1 MHPRKPSS
9 FLFLLSFLLLSSCVP
24 ASPALTLTPSLT
36 PDSIPFGDTPTLDT
50 STPRH
55 SDTPTPDTATLF
67 PDTDILTLVQKER
80 LNQIA
85 QSFISSTQE
94 DALAKAEKI
103 GFVQYA
109 DPSNMCGPLAIA
121 QLRDAGLLSRYTD
134 PHDFWLMRPDTNA
147 DVVART
153 FPENRFEHYFFAQ
166 STAEFDF
173 KTFPLK
179 AGDFLYLYAGD
190 NGTFE
195 HILTVTRVDEVG
207 RAFTVT
213 NRNVQPHPDYY
224 YIIDEVMLYDPNQPG
239 VGQFYDWT
247 NESINNWI
255 GLTGFGGFDVWRFS
269 APVQDATPDETAFAD
284 KLDSVFADAGGE
296 WHSVILDL
304 EAGRVVYS
312 RLSADAVHTASVIK
326 VPIAMLLFASL
337 EKQGIPPAELSAYL
351 EAHGNSYLL
360 SYLLRDMLVDSDE
373 KATTEMLDYIRQS
386 GLDIQTTLS
395 DWGAAHMDVFNRT
408 APLEE
413 IASLLA
419 GLYQGKLVPPEAR
432 RIILDLMAE
441 RTPNDD
447 TRLGVL
453 SSLLPDGA
461 EFYNKRGT
469 ITAERLV
476 VGDAA
481 ILAWPSENGTRAYVI
496 VIFGYPGKIP
506 TNDLKLVAGI
516 EQAALAFW
524 DFAK

>member
-1 MHPRKPSS
+1 MR
-9 FLFLLSFLLLSSCVP
+9 LSIIAIVGMLLLSACASAQTAVP
-24 ASPALTLTPSLT
+24 PSTATVTPPPSV
-36 PDSIPFGDTPTLDT
+36 PT
-50 STPRH
+50 STLQPQ
-55 SDTPTPDTATLF
+55 PTDTAIPTE
-67 PDTDILTLVQKER
+67 PPEDDILTRAQKER
-80 LNQIA
+80 LHLA
-85 QSFISSTQE
+85 SLAYLAPTQE
-94 DALAKAEKI
+94 QAFAVVEKLNY
-103 GFVQYA
+103 VQYA
-109 DPSNMCGPLAIA
+109 HPSNMCGPLAIA
-121 QLRDAGLLSRYTD
+121 ELREAGLLSRYTNL
-134 PHDFWLMRPDTNA
+134 HDFWQLRPDTNA
-147 DVVART
+147 ETIRLT
-153 FPENRFEHYFFAQ
+153 FPSDHFEHFRFTQ
-166 STAEFDF
+166 SIRDFDF
-173 KTFPLK
+173 KKFPLK

-195 HILTVTRVDEVG
+195 HILTVTRVDEQG
-207 RAFTVT
+207 RAYTVT
-213 NRNVQPHPDYY
+213 NLNTQPFPNYY
-224 YIIDEVMLYDPNQPG
+224 YVIKEVMLYDPNRPG
-239 VGQFYDWT
+239 VGQFYEWT
-247 NESINNWI
+247 DEKTNNWI

-304 EAGRVVYS
+304 ETGRRVYDRHS
-312 RLSADAVHTASVIK
+312 RDAAHVASVIK
-326 VPIAMLLFASL
+326 APIAMLLFASL
-337 EKQGIPPAELSAYL
+337 EKQGVPPAELSAYL
-351 EAHGNSYLL
+351 EAHGNRYLL
-360 SYLLRDMLVDSDE
+360 SYLLHDMLVDSDE
-373 KATTEMLDYIRQS
+373 KAATEMLDYIRRS
-386 GLDIQTTLS
+386 GLDINATLAN
-395 DWGAAHMDVFNRT
+395 WGASHVDVFNRT

-453 SSLLPDGA
+453 SSLLPAGA

-481 ILAWPSENGTRAYVI
+481 ILAWHSENGTRAYVI
-496 VIFGYPGKIP
+496 VIFGYPGQGT
-506 TNDLKLVAGI
+506 TNDRKLVAGI

>member
-1 MHPRKPSS
+1 MRLSIIAIVGM
-9 FLFLLSFLLLSSCVP
+9 LFLSACAP
-24 ASPALTLTPSLT
+24 AQIAAPTSTATSTP
-36 PDSIPFGDTPTLDT
+36 PPPVFTPTLQ
-50 STPRH
+50 PQ
-55 SDTPTPDTATLF
+55 PTDTAIPPAPL
-67 PDTDILTLVQKER
+67 PETDILTRAQKER
-80 LNQIA
+80 LYQA
-85 QSFISSTQE
+85 SLAYLAPTQE
-94 DALAKAEKI
+94 QAFAVVEKLNY
-103 GFVQYA
+103 VQYA
-109 DPSNMCGPLAIA
+109 HPSNMCGPLAIA
-121 QLRDAGLLSRYTD
+121 ELREAGLLNRYTD
-134 PHDFWLMRPDTNA
+134 LHDFWQLRPDTNA
-147 DVVART
+147 ETIRLT
-153 FPENRFEHYFFAQ
+153 FPSDRFEHFRFTQ
-166 STAEFDF
+166 SIRDFDF

-179 AGDFLYLYAGD
+179 AGDVLYLYAGSQ
-190 NGTFE
+190 GTFE
-195 HILTVTRVDEVG
+195 HILTVTRVDEQG
-207 RAFTVT
+207 RAYTVT
-213 NRNVQPHPDYY
+213 NLNTQPDPYY
-224 YIIDEVMLYDPNQPG
+224 YVIKEVMLYDPGQPG

-255 GLTGFGGFDVWRFS
+255 GLTGYGGFELWRFKT
-269 APVQDATPDETAFAD
+269 PVQDFSPAELSLADE
-284 KLDSVFADAGGE
+284 LDSIFADAGGE

-304 EAGRVVYS
+304 ETGRRVYDRHS
-312 RLSADAVHTASVIK
+312 GDAVHVASVIK

-337 EKQGIPPAELSAYL
+337 EKQGVPPAELSAYL
-351 EAHGNSYLL
+351 EAHGNNYLL

-419 GLYQGKLVPPEAR
+419 SLYQGKLVPPEAR

-453 SSLLPDGA
+453 TSLLPDGA

-496 VIFGYPGKIP
+496 VIFGYPGKEK